1 MNSTKL
7 FFIVALLG
15 LATCLTATA
24 QDSAPASKVDAAA
37 DAKTARYAVL
47 TGDNVNVRTAASVEG
62 GYPILKLKTGDLV
75 EVVLEKYGW
84 TKVRTNTPVFKR
96 MTGFVRADLIAVDPA
111 DPTMG
116 TVIRRTSFRAANLTR
131 KFKPAASFEALD
143 PPLQSGTTLKLIE
156 RFEGSRSED
165 PGVWKVA
172 APMNQLAW
180 INSSYLAP
188 ATAAQIAAALPAPKP
203 VVTQEAPIEVASAPT
218 AETKKT
224 PATTPAETTPSA
236 TDAPVVTASNET
248 EIDTTTEVVTPET
261 PKAPDMAARLAA
273 LDDAFREMLKENI
286 ESAELELL
294 QRQFAQ
300 ISEDSDATELQKAN
314 ANSRMEILAMKI
326 DVQDRIARLRSM
338 RDQSRIDGENIDAT
352 RMAMDTRAP
361 FDMVGRLNASVV
373 FTGQNAMPLL
383 FRLQDMAGGRTLAYV
398 VPDDRYDLA
407 AWTGLSV
414 GVIGDVT
421 YDESLQLNVVKPR
434 RIDLV
439 SARAKA
445 TPKITATKDEAS
457 PETNG
462 SATDPADSSRVDAET
477 NSTED

>member
-1 MNSTKL
+1 
-7 FFIVALLG
+7 
-15 LATCLTATA
+15 
-24 QDSAPASKVDAAA
+24 
-37 DAKTARYAVL
+37 
-47 TGDNVNVRTAASVEG
+47 
-62 GYPILKLKTGDLV
+62 
-75 EVVLEKYGW
+75 
-84 TKVRTNTPVFKR
+84 
-96 MTGFVRADLIAVDPA
+96 
-111 DPTMG
+111 
-116 TVIRRTSFRAANLTR
+116 
-131 KFKPAASFEALD
+131 
-143 PPLQSGTTLKLIE
+143 
-156 RFEGSRSED
+156 
-165 PGVWKVA
+165 
-172 APMNQLAW
+172 MNQLAW

-477 NSTED
+477 DSTED